1 MKDTPSQE
9 LLTIGQ
15 LSQLTGAS
23 VRSLRHY
30 DEHGLLASVR
40 ASNGYRMFPE
50 KAVTQVKQIQRM
62 IATGFTIDDIRGF
75 PDCMLLIE
83 GARSCDQI
91 TEVQRVRLEAID
103 VRSRTSKSVAR
114 GSSRPCSKVRYRP
127 SPDADR
133 GTQRSPSHGNIGRS
147 FLPANVRT
155 QAVVLLL
162 TDR

>member
-23 VRSLRHY
+23 VRSIRHY

-50 KAVTQVKQIQRM
+50 KAVTQVKQVQRM

-91 TEVQRVRLEAID
+91 TDVQRARLEAID
-103 VRSRTSKSVAR
+103 RQI
-114 GSSRPCSKVRYRP
+114 
-127 SPDADR
+127 ADLEKR
-133 GTQRSPSHGNIGRS
+133 RERLIKTLLEG
-147 FLPANVRT
+147 
-155 QAVVLLL
+155 AVPPV
-162 TDR
+162 D

>member
-1 MKDTPSQE
+1 MKNTPSRQ
-9 LLTIGQ
+9 LLAIGQ

-23 VRSLRHY
+23 VRSIRHY
-30 DEHGLLASVR
+30 DDHGLLTSVR

-91 TEVQRVRLEAID
+91 TEVQRARLEAIERQIAD
-103 VRSRTSKSVAR
+103 LEKRRAR
-114 GSSRPCSKVRYRP
+114 
-127 SPDADR
+127 
-133 GTQRSPSHGNIGRS
+133 
-147 FLPANVRT
+147 
-155 QAVVLLL
+155 LLKTL
-162 TDR
+162 NEGVIPPVD

>member
-1 MKDTPSQE
+1 MKNTPSRE

-23 VRSLRHY
+23 VRSIRHY

-62 IATGFTIDDIRGF
+62 ITTGFTIDDIRGF

-91 TEVQRVRLEAID
+91 TDAQRMRLQAIE
-103 VRSRTSKSVAR
+103 RQIAELEKRRAR
-114 GSSRPCSKVRYRP
+114 LIKTLLEG
-127 SPDADR
+127 
-133 GTQRSPSHGNIGRS
+133 
-147 FLPANVRT
+147 
-155 QAVVLLL
+155 AVPPI
-162 TDR
+162 D

>member
-1 MKDTPSQE
+1 MKNTPSRQ
-9 LLTIGQ
+9 LLAIGQ

-23 VRSLRHY
+23 VRSIRHY
-30 DEHGLLASVR
+30 DEHGLLTSVR

-91 TEVQRVRLEAID
+91 TDVQRARLEAIERQIAD
-103 VRSRTSKSVAR
+103 LEKRRAR
-114 GSSRPCSKVRYRP
+114 
-127 SPDADR
+127 
-133 GTQRSPSHGNIGRS
+133 
-147 FLPANVRT
+147 
-155 QAVVLLL
+155 LLKTL
-162 TDR
+162 NEGVIPPVD

>member
-1 MKDTPSQE
+1 MKNTPSRE

-23 VRSLRHY
+23 VRSIRHY

-91 TEVQRVRLEAID
+91 TDAQRMRLEAIERQIAD
-103 VRSRTSKSVAR
+103 LEKRRAR
-114 GSSRPCSKVRYRP
+114 LIKTLLEG
-127 SPDADR
+127 
-133 GTQRSPSHGNIGRS
+133 
-147 FLPANVRT
+147 
-155 QAVVLLL
+155 AVPPI
-162 TDR
+162 D

>member
-1 MKDTPSQE
+1 MKDKPPQE

-15 LSQLTGAS
+15 LSQRTGAS
-23 VRSLRHY
+23 VRSVRHY

-40 ASNGYRMFPE
+40 ANNGYRMFPE

-91 TEVQRVRLEAID
+91 TDVQRTRLEAID
-103 VRSRTSKSVAR
+103 RQIADLEKRRAR
-114 GSSRPCSKVRYRP
+114 LIKTLLEG
-127 SPDADR
+127 
-133 GTQRSPSHGNIGRS
+133 
-147 FLPANVRT
+147 
-155 QAVVLLL
+155 AVPPV
-162 TDR
+162 D